1 MFSPVKRL
9 LLGRPLPTSAAQY
22 ERLCRITGLAVLS
35 SDALSSVAYATDAM
49 LEVLVP
55 AGLLAVSYTRPLA
68 FLIASLLIIVTFSYR
83 QTIRA
88 YPQGGGAS
96 LLQRTIWA
104 SYRASS
110 RQRRF

>member
-1 MFSPVKRL
+1 M
-9 LLGRPLPTSAAQY
+9 
-22 ERLCRITGLAVLS
+22 LS

-83 QTIRA
+83 QTIYA
-88 YPQGGGAS
+88 YPQGGGAYIVAKDNLGIAGPLMVAGLRLWQYLDQKVS
-96 LLQRTIWA
+96 QVVELDD
-104 SYRASS
+104 
-110 RQRRF
+110 F